1 VHASADDAAQHTGR
15 RGGVQSRGGRHGN
28 GAAPLSFRPGT
39 VTGEAQDRTMTH
51 AAVETLPG
59 LPGAEGRRTPAG
71 LQPRALL
78 ARRRAVVAAA
88 TLATLAGVLWGAAEV
103 FGYGGWTVTDA
114 VIVACVAVGAPWTI
128 MGVVNALIGLW
139 LLHGARDGLAAAAPH
154 LAAGDAAAALR
165 ARYAVLMTIRNEAP
179 DRALARLAEVRRS
192 LDATGEGGRFD
203 LFVLSDTDDP
213 EIAAAEEAAIQRWRP
228 RLGGAT
234 YRRRA
239 RNDGFKAGNVRDW
252 LRRWGA
258 GYELFLPLDSDSL
271 MDGPTILRM
280 ARIAEAHPR
289 IGILQSLVVGTP
301 ATSGFAR
308 LFQFGMRHGMRSY
321 TMGAAWWQGDCGP
334 YWGHNAL
341 VRVAPFRAKC
351 GLPKLPGKGPLGG
364 AVLSHDQIEAA
375 LMRRAGYEVRVMP
388 VESGSYED
396 NPPTLM
402 DFTQRDLRWCQG
414 NMQYWRLIGLQGL
427 LPASRFQVVAAVAM
441 YFGAP
446 AWMLMTAAA
455 ASKIPLG
462 ETEQIDLAFG
472 LAMFLV
478 MFGMSLVPKIA
489 GWIDVTLTPGGVARY
504 GGGARFAAGALGET
518 LFSMLLAPA
527 AALRVTIFMVG
538 LVFGK
543 AIRWSGQNRDA
554 YALSWGDAAR
564 GLWPQTL
571 FGASLTGLLAATY
584 PGALPW
590 AAPVLAGLTL
600 SIPFAVVTASP
611 GFGRLLTRW
620 RLAAIPE
627 EFETPESLRRLGEG
641 GDGPEAPAR
650 RAA

>member
-1 VHASADDAAQHTGR
+1 
-15 RGGVQSRGGRHGN
+15 
-28 GAAPLSFRPGT
+28 
-39 VTGEAQDRTMTH
+39 MTH

-59 LPGAEGRRTPAG
+59 LPGAEGDLTPAG
-71 LQPRALL
+71 LQPRRRL
-78 ARRRAVVAAA
+78 ARRRVLVASA
-88 TLATLAGVLWGAAEV
+88 TLAALGAVLLGAAKV
-103 FGYGGWTVTDA
+103 FGHGGWTVTD
-114 VIVACVAVGAPWTI
+114 VIIVACIAVGAPWTI
-128 MGVVNALIGLW
+128 MGAVNALIGLW
-139 LLHGARDGLAAAAPH
+139 LLHGRRDGLAAAAPH
-154 LAAGDAAAALR
+154 LAAGDAGTALR
-165 ARYAVLMTIRNEAP
+165 SRYAVLMTLRNEAP

-192 LDATGEGGRFD
+192 LDATGEGARFD

-213 EIAAAEEAAIQRWRP
+213 AIAAEEEAAIQRWRP
-228 RLGGAT
+228 RLGGVT

-271 MDGPTILRM
+271 MEGETIVRM

-289 IGILQSLVVGTP
+289 IGILQSLVVGAP
-301 ATSGFAR
+301 ARSCFAR

-351 GLPKLPGKGPLGG
+351 GLPKLPGRGPLGG

-375 LMRRAGYEVRVMP
+375 LMRRAGYEVRVIP

-414 NMQYWRLIGLQGL
+414 NMQYWRLLGLPGL
-427 LPASRFQVVAAVAM
+427 LPASRFQVIAAVAM

-446 AWMLMTAAA
+446 AWMLMTATAA
-455 ASKIPLG
+455 AKIPLG
-462 ETEQIDLAFG
+462 ETGQIDFAFG
-472 LAMFLV
+472 FAMFLV

-489 GWIDVTLTPGGVARY
+489 GWIDVALTPGGVARY
-504 GGGARFAAGALGET
+504 GGGGRFAAGAASET

-527 AALRVTIFMVG
+527 AALRVTIFLVG
-538 LVFGK
+538 LAFGK
-543 AIRWSGQNRDA
+543 AIRWGGQNRDA

-571 FGASLTGLLAATY
+571 MGGGLTGLLAATY

-600 SIPFAVVTASP
+600 AIPFAVITASP
-611 GFGRLLTRW
+611 GFGRVLVRR

-627 EFETPESLRRLGEG
+627 EFAAPESLRRLGETG
-641 GDGPEAPAR
+641 GGPAAPER
-650 RAA
+650 HAA